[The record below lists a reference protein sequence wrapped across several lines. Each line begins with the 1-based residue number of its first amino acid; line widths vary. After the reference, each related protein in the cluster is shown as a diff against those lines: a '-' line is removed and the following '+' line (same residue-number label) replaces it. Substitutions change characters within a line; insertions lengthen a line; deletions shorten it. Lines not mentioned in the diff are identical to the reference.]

1 MIRVRV
7 PATSANLGVGYD
19 CLGMAL
25 TLYGTFTFD
34 FSQKAARKNIR
45 MRTIW
50 CCRRSSLPC
59 VHGGCRCRRG

>member
-25 TLYGTFTFD
+25 TLYGTFTFG
-34 FSQKAARKNIR
+34 FSQKGIVV
-45 MRTIW
+45 
-50 CCRRSSLPC
+50 S
-59 VHGGCRCRRG
+59 GCPKE

>member
-34 FSQKAARKNIR
+34 FSQKGIVV
-45 MRTIW
+45 
-50 CCRRSSLPC
+50 S
-59 VHGGCRCRRG
+59 GCPKE